1 MFQLQAQKRKLIF
14 NTTNPSELSSAYKT
28 AKMDDAE
35 CQETVIKANSNFQ
48 EAEKDSQFETAEK
61 EPLPTEGNEIVNG
74 RGDSKVV
81 DETVESAGVL
91 QNPSS
96 TGPPIHERIADE
108 STADQ
113 STADQSTADQYI
125 PLIELMQP
133 VPSNPSQVSTS
144 SFGKPKRAPR
154 KPKAKSCYFQLAE
167 NISDELATMNEKL
180 HKRLRSSLD
189 VLKSEEHVPME
200 GLGDFGEDSY
210 VFVPQQGD

>member
-1 MFQLQAQKRKLIF
+1 
-14 NTTNPSELSSAYKT
+14 
-28 AKMDDAE
+28 MDDAE

-48 EAEKDSQFETAEK
+48 EAEKDSQFEAAEK

-108 STADQ
+108 
-113 STADQSTADQYI
+113 STADQYI